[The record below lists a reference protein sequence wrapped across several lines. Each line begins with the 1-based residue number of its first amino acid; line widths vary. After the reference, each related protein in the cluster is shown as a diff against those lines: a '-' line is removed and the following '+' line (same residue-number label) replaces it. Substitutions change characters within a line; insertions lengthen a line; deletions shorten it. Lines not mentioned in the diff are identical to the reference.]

1 MNGFMTSGLIGM
13 IVVNMYVKFVIVT
26 EIEIGI
32 KDEPIKRTL
41 QKILI
46 TLINN

>member
-1 MNGFMTSGLIGM
+1 MILAIMNGFMTSGLIGM
-13 IVVNMYVKFVIVT
+13 IVVNMYAKFVIVI

-41 QKILI
+41 
-46 TLINN
+46 